1 MKKSLF
7 NFAATM
13 LMSAGAVV
21 FNACSDDNTDSDG
34 GVGTLEVTPA
44 SLETIA
50 DYGGSFSFDVRS
62 NSYWHVSVED
72 ADELPLDWASAD
84 IVSGMGNASVNL
96 SVETNDGQT
105 VRTGRI
111 VFELD
116 DMSSRTE
123 IPFSQQGNDAG
134 GTETVYAITPISD
147 FFLCDPQSADG
158 GEYRVYTCTFD
169 ADTETVTFSQTG
181 NTVWRIGG
189 TDDKTSRVFGKSQ
202 IYNGRFATTGWGGED
217 WEKSALIV
225 KMKATSDL
233 KGRLRFGFGFVSA
246 DAVPKN
252 WECTWSADGK
262 SWNKGMEVAATPYTD
277 FSPTFELK
285 STSPYKMARFS
296 ISEGQTIKKGNFL
309 YIKIAPTDNTPIKGS
324 EVLSTGTV
332 TLNHGFYLTTHEK
345 KAYNTRPMPDDDN
358 IVLAHGFDEAFNG
371 HDYFI
376 PARYFLSNYN
386 NLYNEV
392 MPDGWSASDTGV
404 RECPGYVMFGA
415 NQDKGSGWLMTPP
428 LAKLGDTPSEITV
441 TCDLAFYASAAY
453 KNETKSMSVSVEGP
467 GTVGA
472 QPDYSDLPSIN
483 GATIA
488 EMEATDKAYFKWYEG
503 YQVKISGAT
512 KDTRIKFATANGR
525 HFLDNIVVTKD

>member
-1 MKKSLF
+1 
-7 NFAATM
+7 
-13 LMSAGAVV
+13 
-21 FNACSDDNTDSDG
+21 
-34 GVGTLEVTPA
+34 
-44 SLETIA
+44 
-50 DYGGSFSFDVRS
+50 
-62 NSYWHVSVED
+62 
-72 ADELPLDWASAD
+72 
-84 IVSGMGNASVNL
+84 MGNASVNL
-96 SVETNDGQT
+96 SVETNDGQA

-296 ISEGQTIKKGNFL
+296 ISEGQTIKKAIS
-309 YIKIAPTDNTPIKGS
+309 YI
-324 EVLSTGTV
+324 
-332 TLNHGFYLTTHEK
+332 
-345 KAYNTRPMPDDDN
+345 
-358 IVLAHGFDEAFNG
+358 
-371 HDYFI
+371 
-376 PARYFLSNYN
+376 
-386 NLYNEV
+386 
-392 MPDGWSASDTGV
+392 
-404 RECPGYVMFGA
+404 
-415 NQDKGSGWLMTPP
+415 
-428 LAKLGDTPSEITV
+428 
-441 TCDLAFYASAAY
+441 
-453 KNETKSMSVSVEGP
+453 
-467 GTVGA
+467 
-472 QPDYSDLPSIN
+472 
-483 GATIA
+483 
-488 EMEATDKAYFKWYEG
+488 
-503 YQVKISGAT
+503 
-512 KDTRIKFATANGR
+512 
-525 HFLDNIVVTKD
+525 

>member
-96 SVETNDGQT
+96 SVETNDGQA

-134 GTETVYAITPISD
+134 GTETAYAITPISD

-202 IYNGRFATTGWGGED
+202 IYNGR
-217 WEKSALIV
+217 L
-225 KMKATSDL
+225 
-233 KGRLRFGFGFVSA
+233 
-246 DAVPKN
+246 P
-252 WECTWSADGK
+252 
-262 SWNKGMEVAATPYTD
+262 
-277 FSPTFELK
+277 
-285 STSPYKMARFS
+285 
-296 ISEGQTIKKGNFL
+296 
-309 YIKIAPTDNTPIKGS
+309 
-324 EVLSTGTV
+324 
-332 TLNHGFYLTTHEK
+332 
-345 KAYNTRPMPDDDN
+345 RP
-358 IVLAHGFDEAFNG
+358 A
-371 HDYFI
+371 
-376 PARYFLSNYN
+376 
-386 NLYNEV
+386 
-392 MPDGWSASDTGV
+392 
-404 RECPGYVMFGA
+404 GA
-415 NQDKGSGWLMTPP
+415 
-428 LAKLGDTPSEITV
+428 
-441 TCDLAFYASAAY
+441 
-453 KNETKSMSVSVEGP
+453 
-467 GTVGA
+467 
-472 QPDYSDLPSIN
+472 
-483 GATIA
+483 
-488 EMEATDKAYFKWYEG
+488 
-503 YQVKISGAT
+503 VKI
-512 KDTRIKFATANGR
+512 GR
-525 HFLDNIVVTKD
+525 NPH

>member
-1 MKKSLF
+1 MACLRGGCRR
-7 NFAATM
+7 T
-13 LMSAGAVV
+13 AV
-21 FNACSDDNTDSDG
+21 G
-34 GVGTLEVTPA
+34 LGVCRYRFRHGKCV
-44 SLETIA
+44 
-50 DYGGSFSFDVRS
+50 GQSFDR
-62 NSYWHVSVED
+62 NQRR
-72 ADELPLDWASAD
+72 ADGSD
-84 IVSGMGNASVNL
+84 
-96 SVETNDGQT
+96 
-105 VRTGRI
+105 GRI

-116 DMSSRTE
+116 DMSNRTE

-376 PARYFLSNYN
+376 PARYFLRIITTFTMRLCRTAGRRAIPRPRMSR
-386 NLYNEV
+386 LRH
-392 MPDGWSASDTGV
+392 V
-404 RECPGYVMFGA
+404 RSQSGQRKRVAYDSPARETRRYAFRNHRYVR
-415 NQDKGSGWLMTPP
+415 SGFL
-428 LAKLGDTPSEITV
+428 
-441 TCDLAFYASAAY
+441 C
-453 KNETKSMSVSVEGP
+453 
-467 GTVGA
+467 VGG
-472 QPDYSDLPSIN
+472 L
-483 GATIA
+483 
-488 EMEATDKAYFKWYEG
+488 
-503 YQVKISGAT
+503 
-512 KDTRIKFATANGR
+512 
-525 HFLDNIVVTKD
+525 

>member
-34 GVGTLEVTPA
+34 GVGTLKVTPA
-44 SLETIA
+44 SLEPITE
-50 DYGGSFSFDVRS
+50 YGGSCSFDVRS

-309 YIKIAPTDNTPIKGS
+309 YIYKNRADGQYAYQRIGS
-324 EVLSTGTV
+324 TVDRYRHAESRVLS
-332 TLNHGFYLTTHEK
+332 
-345 KAYNTRPMPDDDN
+345 DD
-358 IVLAHGFDEAFNG
+358 
-371 HDYFI
+371 
-376 PARYFLSNYN
+376 ARKEGLQY
-386 NLYNEV
+386 
-392 MPDGWSASDTGV
+392 
-404 RECPGYVMFGA
+404 
-415 NQDKGSGWLMTPP
+415 
-428 LAKLGDTPSEITV
+428 PSH
-441 TCDLAFYASAAY
+441 ARRRQYR
-453 KNETKSMSVSVEGP
+453 
-467 GTVGA
+467 
-472 QPDYSDLPSIN
+472 
-483 GATIA
+483 
-488 EMEATDKAYFKWYEG
+488 
-503 YQVKISGAT
+503 SGA
-512 KDTRIKFATANGR
+512 RFR
-525 HFLDNIVVTKD
+525 RSVQWP